1 MSEVVDSFAAFDPFD
16 PSQASRHH
24 EIMSAFRS
32 RCPIGRLS
40 SGLDVVSRCD
50 DVRATLNEATL
61 RNSHATRAPGVSVP
75 ADDRLFFFEYDPP
88 EHTALRRLLVDLLS
102 RQRSELRAPAMRAV
116 VEDLPAPLVS
126 AVRVDLVQEFSV
138 PLAGRIM
145 MQVAGFPD
153 EDAGQ

>member
-1 MSEVVDSFAAFDPFD
+1 MPHRPSFIRAGRREPLRRREGNPQRGDAAQLPHDE
-16 PSQASRHH
+16 S
-24 EIMSAFRS
+24 
-32 RCPIGRLS
+32 
-40 SGLDVVSRCD
+40 
-50 DVRATLNEATL
+50 T
-61 RNSHATRAPGVSVP
+61 GVSVP